1 MKTSLDRL
9 LENID
14 PDNNLN
20 QVSAQVDKA
29 LNSFPM
35 NSGVVDNWDAF
46 LSVIGKFYRHTE
58 NTILGIPSFQGGSSN
73 FEWSRAVRFLDME
86 YGNSGS
92 KAAFEKARTGVA
104 GGIYNVLKIIAKN
117 MVEEYAGNEISA
129 RINAFWNKLSMDE
142 RLSVADE
149 YLSKYGHLLPSELT
163 EGSAARIKVNFVNV
177 LHEHPQLIKRM
188 RNISYV

>member
-9 LENID
+9 LESID
-14 PDNNLN
+14 PDKALQ
-20 QVSAQVDKA
+20 QVSAQVDNA

-35 NSGVVDNWDAF
+35 NSGIVDNWDAF

-58 NTILGIPSFQGGSSN
+58 NTILGIPSFQGGSAD

-92 KAAFEKARTGVA
+92 KAAFEKARTGI
-104 GGIYNVLKIIAKN
+104 GGGVYSVLKIIAKH

-129 RINAFWNKLSMDE
+129 RINAFWNQLSINE
-142 RLSVADE
+142 RLFVADE

-163 EGSAARIKVNFVNV
+163 EGSAARIRVNFVKV
-177 LHEHPQLIKRM
+177 LHEHPQLIRRM
-188 RNISYV
+188 RNINYA